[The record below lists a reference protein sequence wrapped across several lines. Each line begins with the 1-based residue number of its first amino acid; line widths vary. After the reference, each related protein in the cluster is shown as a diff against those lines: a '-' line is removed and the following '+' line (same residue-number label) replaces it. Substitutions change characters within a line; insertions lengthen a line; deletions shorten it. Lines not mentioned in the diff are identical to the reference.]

1 MKQLHITRVV
11 RLQKDYTETPEFPI
25 KTLYCTAVPSLTKEL
40 PSDVTIH
47 TINPAIMRS
56 FLL

>member
-25 KTLYCTAVPSLTKEL
+25 KTLYCTVSLTKEL